1 VNTLRRQVQNLT
13 VFKIDEARQLVYV
26 KGHVPGNNG
35 GFVRISDAIKGP
47 AFPGGED
54 AAFPFPTHFADE
66 SKTSGEGE
74 RVAVRYAPPPEVDP
88 LKPVEE

>member
-1 VNTLRRQVQNLT
+1 MQNLT

-35 GFVRISDAIKGP
+35 GFVRIADAVKGP

-54 AAFPFPTHFADE
+54 APFPFPTHFADE
-66 SKTSGEGE
+66 SKTASSEDS
-74 RVAVRYAPPPEVDP
+74 VRYAPAPDIDP